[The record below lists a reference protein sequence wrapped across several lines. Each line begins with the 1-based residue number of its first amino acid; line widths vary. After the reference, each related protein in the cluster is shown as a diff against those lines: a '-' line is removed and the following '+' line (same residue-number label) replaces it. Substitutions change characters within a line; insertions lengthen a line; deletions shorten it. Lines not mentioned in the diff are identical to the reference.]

1 MYQDAGPHFDRLGP
15 ALLAIFPFIVMFLVT
30 SVTTLRERSSGTLE
44 RLLAMP
50 MGKLDFLLGY
60 AVAFGVVAAAQSAI
74 AVGVSVGL
82 LGLELTGPVWLLAV
96 VAVVDAVLG
105 TALGLFVSAFAQ
117 TEFQAVQFMPA
128 VVVPQIL
135 LCGLLVP
142 REDMPDVLG
151 AVSDL
156 LPLSYAVD
164 AMSHLT
170 TSSSTGEVWGDL
182 AVVAGFVVAGLAL
195 GAATLRR
202 RTG

>member
-1 MYQDAGPHFDRLGP
+1 M
-15 ALLAIFPFIVMFLVT
+15 FPFIVMFLVT

-50 MGKLDFLLGY
+50 MGKLDFLVGY
-60 AVAFGVVAAAQSAI
+60 ALAFGLVAAVQSVL
-74 AVGVSVGL
+74 AVSISVGL
-82 LGLELTGPVWLLAV
+82 LGLDVLGPVWLLTI
-96 VAVVDAVLG
+96 VAVADAVLG

-128 VVVPQIL
+128 LLIPQLL

-142 REDMPDVLG
+142 RELLPPFLER
-151 AVSDL
+151 VSDL

-164 AMSHLT
+164 AMQHLT
-170 TSSSTGEVWGDL
+170 TSASTAQVWHDV
-182 AVVAGFVVAGLAL
+182 AIVAGFAVAGLAL

-202 RTG
+202 RTP